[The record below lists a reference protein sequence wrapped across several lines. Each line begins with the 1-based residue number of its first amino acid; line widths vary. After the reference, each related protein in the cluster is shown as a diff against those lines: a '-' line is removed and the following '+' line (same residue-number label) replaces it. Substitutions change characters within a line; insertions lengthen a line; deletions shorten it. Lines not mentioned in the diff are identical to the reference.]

1 MKTKMKKFFAML
13 LALCIIMGQ
22 ISMNAFA
29 AGTDGEGGTITETE
43 KVMVNGDK
51 TATDLDE
58 NFNSDVTLKIPG
70 KVEQLGV
77 DIVYI
82 VGSFAT
88 DDDGNPNVEGDVLIS
103 SLVDTMTEIVEAGTP
118 VNFGMVPFSSD
129 NVVAMEL
136 TAITSENLAQ
146 LPDMITEALA
156 TCESLY
162 DGVNMENA
170 LIKSKKMLSE
180 SALASRP
187 DRQHL
192 VLVSSGFTYFFNS
205 DDKETGEKN
214 KYVSLV
220 PVRISNGGNNLY
232 YMNKGWMQARTGQ
245 NNTYPLPKAF
255 SKYNDY
261 RDWELYW
268 SYIDQWARTDIAAGD
283 EVVYEAIDVE
293 VGDFLTWYSSGAGS
307 SSGNGKYIK
316 GVSAEDAVK
325 YPYATRLD
333 NYKVK
338 NPLDEPSAQHAILYE
353 RAMWEAYEY
362 VKENIVNAGINFY
375 PIYNELQHAYTNGV
389 SCNNELNDNGKR
401 YDYKIDWTTQYIGH
415 SFMNM
420 LAGGEAV
427 LYNSKSDKTFFD
439 PIKAE
444 ILYCVSAGSTV
455 TDYIGY
461 DADEKE
467 GYNFDFVLGAEN
479 LKLTVGDKVY
489 SVAEVESAEG
499 VTATYEFTAPDGETA
514 TFKLEYYYGTGTDDE
529 YFIWTLNENIS
540 KYRQVALTYKV
551 NLKEKSAVV
560 GKHTANTNIDAY
572 LEPVDS
578 EGNKGEKEYFPEPTV
593 EYKNVYTVTVNYYDQ
608 ESGEVISESFTTEG
622 NENGTYD
629 VTEQD
634 AIEIGGYTYVF
645 TDGDDLT
652 GVLDEDKVINV
663 YYNVEP
669 TTEEP
674 TTEEPT
680 TEEPTTE
687 EPTTEEP
694 TTEEPTTEEEETE
707 DFTED
712 EVPLGPNPDPET
724 GDTSFV
730 WVLALAVS
738 GLTLAALPILK
749 KSGKDE

>member
-1 MKTKMKKFFAML
+1 MTTKMKKL
-13 LALCIIMGQ
+13 LALVLALCMILSQM
-22 ISMNAFA
+22 SMMAFA
-29 AGTDGEGGTITETE
+29 EGEEGGTTIETDR
-43 KVMVNGDK
+43 KMVNGDK

-70 KVEQLGV
+70 EVEQLGV
-77 DIVYI
+77 DIIYI
-82 VGSFAT
+82 MGAFIAASEVET
-88 DDDGNPNVEGDVLIS
+88 DLMIN
-103 SLVDTMTEIVEAGTP
+103 SLYDTFVEIVSAGTP
-118 VNFGMVPFSSD
+118 VNFGVVPFSSD
-129 NVVAMEL
+129 NKAVMEL
-136 TAITSENLAQ
+136 TTFATVEELET
-146 LPDMITEALA
+146 LPDKLAEAIEKA
-156 TCESLY
+156 AIAYGGE
-162 DGVNMENA
+162 NMENA
-170 LIKSKKMLSE
+170 LQTAKRMFSE
-180 SALASRP
+180 SPLAEHP
-187 DRQHL
+187 ERQHL
-192 VLVSSGFTYFFNS
+192 VMVSTGHTYNFNS
-205 DDKETGEKN
+205 GEKN
-214 KYVSLV
+214 NLFSTV
-220 PVRISNGGNNLY
+220 PVAINDSKGL
-232 YMNKGWMQARTGQ
+232 NKLFYGFKAWMQAR
-245 NNTYPLPKAF
+245 NANPNTYPIPKAF
-255 SKYNDY
+255 TKYMDSRDWDAYWEQIEIWAAADVEAEKSGERNLVYVIRDTTDDSFTYNNWYTTDYLNQDASGSKYGSMG
-261 RDWELYW
+261 LY
-268 SYIDQWARTDIAAGD
+268 IHTAVDPN
-283 EVVYEAIDVE
+283 
-293 VGDFLTWYSSGAGS
+293 F
-307 SSGNGKYIK
+307 KF
-316 GVSAEDAVK
+316 EDAVEVK
-325 YPYATRLD
+325 AGSLGTSLD
-333 NYKVK
+333 KI
-338 NPLDEPSAQHAILYE
+338 DDSAKHAISYE
-353 RAMWEAYEY
+353 RAMWEAYNFINDE
-362 VKENIVNAGINFY
+362 ITGSGINFY
-375 PIYNELQHAYTNGV
+375 PIYQAMKPQYSNGIWSNNTVNPDGSKWNYGVTWTN
-389 SCNNELNDNGKR
+389 
-401 YDYKIDWTTQYIGH
+401 QYIGH

-427 LYNSKSDKTFFD
+427 NYSEATDKTFFD

-629 VTEQD
+629 VTEKD

-680 TEEPTTE
+680 TEEPS
-687 EPTTEEP
+687 
-694 TTEEPTTEEEETE
+694 TEEPTTEEEETE
-707 DFTED
+707 DFTEE

-724 GDTSFV
+724 GDVSFV
-730 WVLALAVS
+730 WVVALAVS

-749 KSGKDE
+749 KSGKNE